1 MSNYF
6 TDVDEDTK
14 KLIEECMEGLVAI
27 TRGDYLLNCLIK
39 KCVQDKT
46 VKEIFEAE
54 LKAKK
59 EFEKELASRN
69 KK

>member
-14 KLIEECMEGLVAI
+14 KLIEECMEGLDPIA
-27 TRGDYLLNCLIK
+27 RGDYLLNCLVK
-39 KCVQDKT
+39 KCSKDKT
-46 VKEIFEAE
+46 VKEIFEVE

-59 EFEKELASRN
+59 SFEAELASR
-69 KK
+69 K